1 MRANADKTIRFVLNK
16 LEGGGKV
23 TDHKS
28 DPGRLTKWG
37 FSQRWNPDIDVR
49 TLDEAGASQR
59 ALERYWVPAGADDL
73 SWPWDAIAFDCAF
86 NFGLDDLGAINK
98 ATPVNWQ
105 DALLMRMVRHMTKS
119 GANTFP
125 LLLRCLRLYN
135 WIKTQKEA

>member
-49 TLDEAGASQR
+49 TLDEAGASQL
-59 ALERYWVPAGADDL
+59 AVERYWIPAGADDL
-73 SWPWDAIAFDCAF
+73 AWPWDAVAFDCAF

-135 WIKTQKEA
+135 WIKTQKQ